1 MASLKFS
8 KAALPSKAGGSDVNR
23 REGAR
28 RAHQASFPF
37 GDLLRFAPRRRTHRA
52 GQSSGLSVRARTAER
67 LGMPG
72 TLPDRSKSLQ
82 SRRQPRQDVLQVAH
96 QAVVALLKM
105 GAFLSLFTANIVPA
119 RFTPTMCCIW
129 PEMPMPRYT
138 FGASIMPDTPM

>member
-28 RAHQASFPF
+28 RAHQASSTAK
-37 GDLLRFAPRRRTHRA
+37 R
-52 GQSSGLSVRARTAER
+52 GLSER

-72 TLPDRSKSLQ
+72 TLPDRLKSLQ

-96 QAVVALLKM
+96 EAVVALLED